1 MGKIVSG
8 PEPHRVPVTGPFE
21 RVPQCGCD
29 TGTGMTFREQAIRI
43 AELEAA
49 LLSAA
54 DQIERV
60 YGNLPRDG
68 YPGPPITILE
78 NMSRAAKGGIKD
90 RLED

>member
-49 LLSAA
+49 LREACESLVGMGL
-54 DQIERV
+54 DQRL
-60 YGNLPRDG
+60 GRW
-68 YPGPPITILE
+68 
-78 NMSRAAKGGIKD
+78 RAALSGAAQPRG
-90 RLED
+90 ES